1 MNLQEKIECDMREAM
16 KNRDKKVNILKYMM
30 SEFSRRPNLNVS
42 LSDKEV
48 ISIIRKYIKSVEETI
63 ALTGKKTEEQEF
75 EIEVLSSYIPK
86 MAEESEIR
94 EWIENNITLTEN
106 KSARMKEMGKIMKN
120 FEGRVDGNVVKN
132 ILMSL

>member
-16 KNRDKKVNILKYMM
+16 KNRDKKVNILKYIM

-48 ISIIRKYIKSVEETI
+48 ISIIRKYIKSVEEII

-75 EIEVLSSYIPK
+75 EIGVLSSYIPK
-86 MAEESEIR
+86 MTEESEIR
-94 EWIENNITLTEN
+94 EWIKNNITLTEN

>member
-86 MAEESEIR
+86 MAEEFEIR

>member
-94 EWIENNITLTEN
+94 
-106 KSARMKEMGKIMKN
+106 
-120 FEGRVDGNVVKN
+120 
-132 ILMSL
+132 

>member
-63 ALTGKKTEEQEF
+63 AFTGKKTEEQEF

-86 MAEESEIR
+86 MAEEFEIR

>member
-63 ALTGKKTEEQEF
+63 ALTGEKTEEQEF
-75 EIEVLSSYIPK
+75 EIEVLSFYIPK

-132 ILMSL
+132 ILMSM